1 MDLLGQCTS
10 ETLCPPKRLGP
21 HVCVPVIEAS
31 SFPMARLLASKECYA
46 CVEKIG
52 LSGIGKKGTLAAA
65 KALSEEKVLENR
77 TAYLDLVEL
86 LLSRMNGDMQRFAR
100 ICGSS
105 LSPKARDLLEERVS
119 EGGTGSSIAASSAAG
134 ENTRRTSKVRSSP
147 SRAAP
152 SPKKPNASP
161 TKASGKAPQKTY
173 DDNAGFSSSFGD
185 ELPALG
191 LRDSPNDIPRGSTL
205 SRTATSPS
213 KVSQGLR
220 RSNSAIDVDSA
231 SNILSSLLDAEEM
244 LEGSGGVRKNTEVEA
259 APSTV
264 QEPALSRTAIK
275 LFSSSGSIQ
284 SSTSNEQSDIPSTT
298 SSDLGAA
305 ASLRARLLKIREKNK
320 DGSADEIAP
329 SSSSVSTTNSN
340 LLRESQNKPTNF
352 EPPTKESIS
361 SPVRMVQVEKSG
373 ENHAFV
379 LQNSGEHLDKFL
391 ETLANLIATD
401 TPLRED
407 DPGIFATTDALKTI
421 HAAVSGQAGL
431 AVNLTPD
438 EVTRLRDEIN
448 DRANEVV
455 AALTR

>member
-1 MDLLGQCTS
+1 
-10 ETLCPPKRLGP
+10 
-21 HVCVPVIEAS
+21 
-31 SFPMARLLASKECYA
+31 MARLLASKECYV

-52 LSGIGKKGTLAAA
+52 LSGIGKRGTLAAA
-65 KALSEEKVLENR
+65 KALSEEKLLENR
-77 TAYLDLVEL
+77 TAYLDLMEL
-86 LLSRMNGDMQRFAR
+86 LLSRMNGDMQRFVR
-100 ICGSS
+100 ICGTS

-119 EGGTGSSIAASSAAG
+119 EGGTRSSIAASSAAG

-161 TKASGKAPQKTY
+161 MKASGKVPQKAY

-191 LRDSPNDIPRGSTL
+191 LRDSL

-213 KVSQGLR
+213 KVSQGIR
-220 RSNSAIDVDSA
+220 RSNSAIDVESA

-244 LEGSGGVRKNTEVEA
+244 LEGSGGVRKNTDVEA

-264 QEPALSRTAIK
+264 QEPALSRTATKI
-275 LFSSSGSIQ
+275 FSSSGSIQ
-284 SSTSNEQSDIPSTT
+284 SSTSNEQSDVQSTT

-320 DGSADEIAP
+320 EGSADEIGA

-361 SPVRMVQVEKSG
+361 SPSRTLQVEKSG

-379 LQNSGEHLDKFL
+379 LQNSREHLDKFL

-407 DPGIFATTDALKTI
+407 DADIFATTDALKTI

>member
-1 MDLLGQCTS
+1 M
-10 ETLCPPKRLGP
+10 E
-21 HVCVPVIEAS
+21 
-31 SFPMARLLASKECYA
+31 
-46 CVEKIG
+46 
-52 LSGIGKKGTLAAA
+52 
-65 KALSEEKVLENR
+65 
-77 TAYLDLVEL
+77 
-86 LLSRMNGDMQRFAR
+86 
-100 ICGSS
+100 
-105 LSPKARDLLEERVS
+105 
-119 EGGTGSSIAASSAAG
+119 
-134 ENTRRTSKVRSSP
+134 
-147 SRAAP
+147 
-152 SPKKPNASP
+152 
-161 TKASGKAPQKTY
+161 ASGKATQKTY

-191 LRDSPNDIPRGSTL
+191 LRDSPNGVPRGPTL
-205 SRTATSPS
+205 SRAATSPS

-220 RSNSAIDVDSA
+220 RSNSAIDGDSA
-231 SNILSSLLDAEEM
+231 NDILSSLLDAEEM
-244 LEGSGGVRKNTEVEA
+244 LEGSGGVRKNTEREKNTEIEA
-259 APSTV
+259 APSTF
-264 QEPALSRTAIK
+264 QDPALSRTATK

-284 SSTSNEQSDIPSTT
+284 SSTSTEQSDIPSTT
-298 SSDLGAA
+298 SSDMGAA

-320 DGSADEIAP
+320 EGSADEVGP
-329 SSSSVSTTNSN
+329 SSRGVATTNSN

-361 SPVRMVQVEKSG
+361 SPARTLQVEKSG

-379 LQNSGEHLDKFL
+379 PQNSGQHLDTFL

-407 DPGIFATTDALKTI
+407 DTDIFATTDALKTI

-438 EVTRLRDEIN
+438 EVTRLREEIN